1 MVLERWAQLVAD
13 ERSEAFL
20 AALRERLQ
28 HQSQAPPLPAGWH
41 VESAMVPSDGFV
53 YGGDFYV
60 ADATDESLQMVLV
73 DSCGHGPAAMPD
85 AVQFAGALGALV
97 CALPADDVMHAL
109 NDYVL
114 RRCRVDSFATAVH
127 VSIRFSDGVYRIRSA
142 GHPPAMRW
150 SVSTGAWVVD
160 GARGAA
166 LGLTDEPVMEDAH
179 GVLGPGDALLFY
191 TDGVVEARG
200 RDIAD
205 GIEALREIA
214 RTVVAAG
221 FAGAPERILA
231 DVPRGEDDR
240 AVLILRR
247 DADPQWAGADERP
260 PRG

>member
-1 MVLERWAQLVAD
+1 MVLERWAQLLAD

-28 HQSQAPPLPAGWH
+28 HQSQVPPLPPGWH
-41 VESAMVPSDGFV
+41 VESSMIPSDGFD
-53 YGGDFYV
+53 YGGDFFV
-60 ADATDESLQMVLV
+60 ADVTASTLQMVLV
-73 DSCGHGPAAMPD
+73 DACGHGPAAMPD

-97 CALPADDVMHAL
+97 DALPAESVMAAL

-114 RRCRVDSFATAVH
+114 RRCRVDSFVTAAH
-127 VSIRFSDGVYRIRSA
+127 IAIGLSDGAYRIRSA
-142 GHPPAMRW
+142 GHPPALRW
-150 SVSTGAWVVD
+150 CARTRAWVVD

-166 LGLTDEPVMEDAH
+166 LGITSDPAMEDTH
-179 GVLGPGDALLFY
+179 GVLAPGEALMFY

-200 RDIAD
+200 ADIDD

-214 RTVVAAG
+214 RDVVAAG
-221 FAGAPERILA
+221 FVGAPARILA

-247 DADPQWAGADERP
+247 DPIGQSPSTAS
-260 PRG
+260 